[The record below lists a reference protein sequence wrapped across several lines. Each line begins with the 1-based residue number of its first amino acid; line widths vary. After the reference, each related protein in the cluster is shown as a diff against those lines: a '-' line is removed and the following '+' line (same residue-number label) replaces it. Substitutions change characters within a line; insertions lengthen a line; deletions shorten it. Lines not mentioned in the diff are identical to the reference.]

1 MTSEGRLSDRTFVLT
16 VVTLVLL
23 TPPIVEIFDVP
34 GFVFGVPILHLY
46 CFGVWLAAIVVGAR
60 LAFRLN
66 AARTDLP
73 RGETGEH
80 DGAGSA

>member
-1 MTSEGRLSDRTFVLT
+1 MTSEGRLSDRSFVLT

-34 GFVFGVPILHLY
+34 SFLFGVPLLHVY

-66 AARTDLP
+66 AVRTDLP
-73 RGETGEH
+73 RGESADR